1 MAMIARRLTK
11 TEKNQILKDFRIGGT
26 ANDLAKKYKC
36 SANTINRT
44 VKSFLSNEE
53 YHLLKEERS
62 KIKKDKVVDILG
74 YQENIQDLY
83 AKSHIICLPSYRE
96 GLPKSLIEAAAASR
110 AVVTTDVP
118 GCREVIIPK
127 KTGLLVPVKDSQ
139 KLAEALQWLIEH
151 PLERIEMGKAGRKL
165 AENEFLIEKIVQN
178 HLDIYNELLN

>member
-1 MAMIARRLTK
+1 M
-11 TEKNQILKDFRIGGT
+11 
-26 ANDLAKKYKC
+26 
-36 SANTINRT
+36 
-44 VKSFLSNEE
+44 
-53 YHLLKEERS
+53 
-62 KIKKDKVVDILG
+62 
-74 YQENIQDLY
+74 
-83 AKSHIICLPSYRE
+83 PSYRE

-165 AENEFLIEKIVQN
+165 AENEGVPGIACPEPCNFPGCMNACKHNVEDGNSYVIHIKLFNPNKLSQIS
-178 HLDIYNELLN
+178 LTL